1 MAIFELW
8 RNADLGLKFTL
19 NLTRTAGVSHN
30 PFFYFKHGKIKG
42 QGHPSEV
49 HHDMTQGSKII
60 LPFFSSR
67 FFFGVIP
74 LARAHHSF

>member
-30 PFFYFKHGKIKG
+30 PFFILNMEKSRGRDSPLRCI
-42 QGHPSEV
+42 
-49 HHDMTQGSKII
+49 MT
-60 LPFFSSR
+60 
-67 FFFGVIP
+67 
-74 LARAHHSF
+74 